1 MLKVDFT
8 NKTVIITGAGSGI
21 GESMAIEFGQLGA
34 NVVCADIRIEE
45 ARRVANII
53 DPAGERSLAF
63 EVDVSEELQVRA
75 LCKAAA
81 DKFKTIDVM
90 INNAG
95 IISGFKHTIDLTV
108 EEWDKTFAVNTR
120 GVFLGC
126 REALPYML
134 KQGKGKIINAASQ
147 MGKTAGDIIPQY
159 AGSKAAVILLTKT
172 LAKEYAT
179 KNITVNCICPGSVDT
194 PMTAWEAEQN
204 KANFGVPIE
213 SSYDAWTNAVPM
225 KKLASPQDI
234 AKGYIFLASELA
246 DYVTGQAIN
255 ICGGQEMH

>member
-1 MLKVDFT
+1 MLKLDFT
-8 NKTVIITGAGSGI
+8 NKTVIVTGAGSGI
-21 GESMAIEFGQLGA
+21 GESICVEFGALGA
-34 NVVCADIRIEE
+34 NVVCADIRMEE
-45 ARRVANII
+45 AERVAKVI
-53 DPAGERSLAF
+53 DATGAKSLAVQ
-63 EVDVSEELQVRA
+63 VDVSDELQVRRMVE
-75 LCKAAA
+75 AAA
-81 DKFKTIDVM
+81 EKFTTIDIM

-95 IISGFKHTIDLTV
+95 IISGFKHTIDLSV

-126 REALPYML
+126 REVLPYML
-134 KQGKGKIINAASQ
+134 KQGHGKIINAASQ
-147 MGKTAGDIIPQY
+147 MGKTAGDIIPHY

-194 PMTAWEAEQN
+194 PMTAWEADQF
-204 KANFGVPIE
+204 KANFEVAVE
-213 SSYDAWTNAVPM
+213 DSYKTWTQAVPM
-225 KKLASPQDI
+225 KKLATPLDI

-255 ICGGQEMH
+255 VCGGQEMH